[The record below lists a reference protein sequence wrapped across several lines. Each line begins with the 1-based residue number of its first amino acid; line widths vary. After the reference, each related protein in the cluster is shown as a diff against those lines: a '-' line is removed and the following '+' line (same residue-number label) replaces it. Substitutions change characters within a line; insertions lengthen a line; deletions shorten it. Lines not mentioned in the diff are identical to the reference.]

1 MRKILVIFTLIGSL
15 SIISACAK
23 DGGFAEAEE
32 EISIEKT
39 LGTLIGIG
47 LVVCAV
53 DPNCVVPGAGNSSYS
68 SFTGG
73 PDWDWDIFPNGQYV
87 CRSIQT
93 GQFAEHYHCDGMPM
107 DDYRWP

>member
-93 GQFAEHYHCDGMPM
+93 GQFAEHHLCNGMPM
-107 DDYRWP
+107 DDDRWP